1 MRRRQF
7 IRLVGGVVAWP
18 LVARAQQRVRRLGVL
33 MPFRE
38 SDADARRRLTA
49 FCETL
54 RQIGWVEGQTFV
66 CEKRFAEGKPE
77 RLRALAAELVNANV
91 DVIVTQSSESVDAL
105 RMATTNIPI
114 VMAAVGDA
122 VGAGYVASLA
132 RPGGNITGLTLVATE
147 QGAKR
152 LQLIKQLSSKIERV
166 AVLLNGNT
174 SGHALQLK
182 EAGAVPCAKPTHL
195 DQGPTSMRSHNCNC
209 CDLRQQMYFE
219 VGLAHGLHRKTF
231 GICA

>member
-7 IRLVGGVVAWP
+7 IRLVGGVVVWP
-18 LVARAQQRVRRLGVL
+18 VVARAQQRVRLRRLGVL

-38 SDADARRRLTA
+38 SDAEAQRRLTVFSEA
-49 FCETL
+49 L

-66 CEKRFAEGKPE
+66 FEKRFAEGKPE

-105 RMATTNIPI
+105 RVATTSVPI

-122 VGAGYVASLA
+122 LGAGYVASLA

-152 LQLIKQLSSKIERV
+152 LQLIKQLSSTIERV
-166 AVLLNGNT
+166 AVLLNGNA

-182 EAGAVPCAKPTHL
+182 EMEAAAKTLALLLQPLAVRTASDIEGAL
-195 DQGPTSMRSHNCNC
+195 RSMP
-209 CDLRQQMYFE
+209 LRRQR
-219 VGLAHGLHRKTF
+219 RKRLLPWMTR
-231 GICA
+231 